1 MSAVTT
7 LTTFLAAVLLGLT
20 AGALLAEGAIL
31 VPFWRSLSPASFLG
45 WYKQY
50 AAILQKFFGTL
61 EVTAAVVTIFA
72 TVLSWVSHDP
82 SASLM
87 IVSALLVV
95 AVLAVFPIYFQQ
107 VNTSFAAA
115 TIALDRVP
123 AELRRWSSWHWARTI
138 VAMTAFIAALAATT
152 SAF

>member
-1 MSAVTT
+1 MSAITT
-7 LTTFLAAVLLGLT
+7 ITTFLAAVLLGLT
-20 AGALLAEGAIL
+20 AGALVAEGAIL

-45 WYKQY
+45 WYKQH

-61 EVTAAVVTIFA
+61 EVAAAVVTIFA

-82 SASLM
+82 SARLM

-123 AELRRWSSWHWARTI
+123 AELRRWSSWHWARTLI
-138 VAMTAFIAALAATT
+138 AVTAFIAAFAATT
-152 SAF
+152 CVF